1 MDYLTAGVS
10 SQEDIQAA
18 QRHQQQGNTQLAIQS
33 YESVNIVCQLTCWS
47 CLEHRKL
54 DLDLNIFLAIDFV

>member
-10 SQEDIQAA
+10 AQEDIQAA

-33 YESVNIVCQLTCWS
+33 YESVNIVCQLTCRS
-47 CLEHRKL
+47 CSEHRKL